1 MVDGTLFVK
10 QPKGK
15 ELVGVIFVFLKT
27 ILNNEHLLLIV
38 LFTEHTV
45 TILYFFFVV
54 KVNKRD

>member
-10 QPKGK
+10 QPKEK

-27 ILNNEHLLLIV
+27 ILNNEQLLLIV

-45 TILYFFFVV
+45 TILYFFFIG